1 MAEFELASSDQ
12 PMSAAAPAASPAA
25 EIEERTSRWLPIFGS
40 TPPFTRRERR
50 VFWISTSA
58 GFFKQYDLAL
68 LSLALKQIQSGLSIV
83 ERALSTTVSFIR
95 FGYLL
100 SLLLTPFA
108 DVFGRRRLLLYT
120 VIGYT
125 IFTGLSALAPGARWF
140 VACQFC
146 ARALTGAEATVAL
159 VIVIEEVD
167 AAYRG
172 WSIGLLG
179 ALASCGYGLA
189 ALAFASVNVIPYGW
203 RGLYALALLPL
214 ALIIPLRRV
223 LPESQRFERQ
233 QLAGVRPANVLQPLI
248 ALVRAYPRR
257 LAMLLAVIFV
267 LAIGGAASGL
277 YFSKFLQEEHQYR
290 PGNVASLYIL
300 GGALGILGNIF
311 SGRLSDRLGRK
322 RMGAAFIALATLL
335 QILVYSAPGW
345 VVIPAWIVGLFCD
358 TAAGTILGAYSVELF
373 PTSYRSTAGSAQAVA
388 GTTGGAIGLL
398 IEGLL
403 FRASGSH
410 WSAVR
415 YLLLIQLIVP
425 VVVVLFF
432 PETAGRELEEISPEP
447 AAVPN
452 DGCCAGQL
460 R

>member
-1 MAEFELASSDQ
+1 MAEFAARANLPS
-12 PMSAAAPAASPAA
+12 AAPAAPSQEKVA
-25 EIEERTSRWLPIFGS
+25 EERTSRWLPIFGS
-40 TPPFTRRERR
+40 TPPFTLRERR
-50 VFWISTSA
+50 VFWISTTA
-58 GFFKQYDLAL
+58 GFFNQYDLAL
-68 LSLALKQIQSGLSIV
+68 LSLALKQIQSGLRIA
-83 ERALSTTVSFIR
+83 ERALGITVAFIR

-120 VIGYT
+120 VVGYT
-125 IFTGLSALAPGARWF
+125 IFTGLSALAPSASWF

-189 ALAFASVNVIPYGW
+189 ALVFASINVIPYNW
-203 RGLYALALLPL
+203 RGLYALGLVPL
-214 ALIIPLRRV
+214 AVIIPLRRM
-223 LPESQRFERQ
+223 LPESQRFQ
-233 QLAGVRPANVLQPLI
+233 HQKLAGVRPASILWPLI
-248 ALVRAYPRR
+248 ALVRVNPAR
-257 LAMLLAVIFV
+257 LAMLLAVIFI
-267 LAIGGAASGL
+267 LAAGGAASGL
-277 YFSKFLQEEHQYR
+277 YFSKFLQEQHHYR

-300 GGALGILGNIF
+300 GGALGILGNVF

-322 RMGAAFIALATLL
+322 RMGALFIALATLL
-335 QILVYSAPGW
+335 QILVYSARGW
-345 VVIPAWIVGLFCD
+345 ELIPAWVLGLFFD
-358 TAAGTILGAYSVELF
+358 TAAATIIGAYSVELF

-398 IEGLL
+398 IEGVL

-410 WSAVR
+410 WNAVR

-425 VVVVLFF
+425 MIVMFCF
-432 PETAGRELEEISPEP
+432 PETAGRELEEISPE
-447 AAVPN
+447 
-452 DGCCAGQL
+452 
-460 R
+460 RI